1 VTDALVRTS
10 RISVPVAIPEE
21 IDAVI
26 SGDRDRFREL
36 TGVEPPDPLI
46 APPETGDVLE
56 FFRDAMVA
64 DPEIRTWFFRWIVDH
79 QSANLI
85 GSAGF
90 GDRPDADGVVLIGYS
105 VYPEFERRGYA
116 TEAARAL
123 TEWAFRDARVQA
135 VRATILPQNIASCR
149 VAIKAGMTFK
159 RIVETDEDGMVEL
172 WEIARPIVD

>member
-1 VTDALVRTS
+1 MTEASIRTS
-10 RISVPVAIPEE
+10 RVAVPIASPEE
-21 IDAVI
+21 IDSVI
-26 SGDRDRFREL
+26 VGDRTRFREL
-36 TGVEPPDPLI
+36 TGAEPPEPLI

-56 FFRDAMVA
+56 FFRDAMLK
-64 DPEIRTWFFRWIVDH
+64 DPAIRPWFFRWIVDH
-79 QSANLI
+79 QTNRLV

-90 GDRPDADGVVLIGYS
+90 GDHPDAEGVVLMGYS

-123 TEWAFRDARVQA
+123 IDWAFLDDRVHA

-159 RIVETDEDGMVEL
+159 RIVETDEDGLVEL
-172 WEIARPIVD
+172 WEIARPIID